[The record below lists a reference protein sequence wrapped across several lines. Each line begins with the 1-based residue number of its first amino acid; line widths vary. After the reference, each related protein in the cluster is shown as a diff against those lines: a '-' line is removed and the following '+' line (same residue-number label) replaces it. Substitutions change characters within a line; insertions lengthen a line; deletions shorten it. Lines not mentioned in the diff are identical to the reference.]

1 MNGRSITLFELL
13 GFKIRVDISWLLLA
27 VLVTWT
33 LASGA
38 FPLWYKGLTT
48 ATYWWMGFAGML
60 GLVFSLI
67 FHELS
72 HSVVARHYGL
82 PIKGITLFIFG
93 GVAEMTEEPKSAK
106 VEFWMAIAG
115 PFASFLLAVVFYLLG
130 ALAAAQGLPV
140 PVYAVL
146 KYLGF
151 INLLLGGFNLI
162 PAFPMDGGRVLRA
175 ALWQWRGDLRQA
187 TRTASNAGKL
197 FGLALMGLGVFSV
210 VTGNFVG
217 GMWWFLIGLFVR
229 GAAASAY
236 QQMLSRSLFAGEP
249 VRRFMTHQT
258 VAVPPNLSLER
269 FVSEYV
275 YEHHY
280 DLFPVVS
287 GQRLVGCIATRQLK
301 TEPREKWPYLTV
313 GDLMV
318 PCTEENTVDPG
329 MDAIEAMALMNRT
342 GSSRLI
348 VAVGD
353 RLVGIVVLKDM
364 LELFSLK
371 MDLEGPG
378 NGHG

>member
-13 GFKIRVDISWLLLA
+13 GFKVRVDISWIFLA

-33 LASGA
+33 LAAGA
-38 FPLWYKGLTT
+38 FPLWYEGLTP
-48 ATYWWMGFAGML
+48 ATYWWMGFAGMA

-115 PFASFLLAVVFYLLG
+115 PLASFFLAVAFYLAG
-130 ALAAAQGLPV
+130 SLAEAAGLPL
-140 PVYAVL
+140 PLYAVL

-175 ALWQWRGDLRQA
+175 ALWYWRGDLKQA

-197 FGLALMGLGVFSV
+197 FGTGLMLLGLFSV
-210 VTGNFVG
+210 ITGNFIG
-217 GMWWFLIGLFVR
+217 GIWWFLIGLFVR

-236 QQMLSRSLFAGEP
+236 QQMLSRSLFEGEP
-249 VRRFMTHQT
+249 VRRFMTHET
-258 VAVPPNLSLER
+258 VAVPQDLPLSR
-269 FVSEYV
+269 FVEDYV
-275 YEHHY
+275 YAYHY
-280 DLFPVVS
+280 DLFPVVT
-287 GQRLVGCIATRQLK
+287 GGRLAGCIATKNLK
-301 TEPREKWPYLTV
+301 GEPREKWPYLTV

-342 GSSRLI
+342 GNSRLI

-353 RLVGIVVLKDM
+353 RLVGIVALKDM

-371 MDLEGPG
+371 IDLEGTG
-378 NGHG
+378 

>member
-27 VLVTWT
+27 VLVTWS
-33 LASGA
+33 LALGV
-38 FPLWYKGLTT
+38 FPLWYEGLAP

-60 GLVFSLI
+60 GLVFSLV

-82 PIKGITLFIFG
+82 KIKGITLFIFG
-93 GVAEMTEEPKSAK
+93 GVAEMAEEPKSAK

-115 PFASFLLAVVFYLLG
+115 PIASFALALAFYLAAGLG
-130 ALAAAQGLPV
+130 EAQGLPV
-140 PVYAVL
+140 PVNGVL
-146 KYLGF
+146 NYLAF
-151 INLLLGGFNLI
+151 INLLLGAFNMI

-175 ALWQWRGDLRQA
+175 ALWHWRGDLRQA
-187 TRTASNAGKL
+187 TRIASNAGKT
-197 FGLALMGLGVFSV
+197 FGLLLIALGVLNV
-210 VTGNFVG
+210 VTGNFIG
-217 GMWWFLIGLFVR
+217 GMWWFLIGMFVR
-229 GAAASAY
+229 GAAESSY
-236 QQMLSRSLFAGEP
+236 QQMLSRRLFEGEP
-249 VRRFMTHQT
+249 VRRFMTHET
-258 VAVPPNLSLER
+258 VAVPPELPLDR
-269 FVSEYV
+269 FVQDYV

-287 GQRLVGCIATRQLK
+287 GQRLVGCIAVRQLK
-301 TEPREKWPYLTV
+301 TQPREKWPYLAV
-313 GDLMV
+313 RDLMV

-342 GSSRLI
+342 GSSRLV

-364 LELFSLK
+364 LELFNLK

-378 NGHG
+378 

>member
-1 MNGRSITLFELL
+1 MNGRSITLFALL
-13 GFKIRVDISWLLLA
+13 GFKVRVDISWVFLA
-27 VLVTWT
+27 VLVTWS
-33 LASGA
+33 LALGV
-38 FPLWYKGLTT
+38 FPLWYEGLAT
-48 ATYWWMGFAGML
+48 ATYWSMGVAGML

-72 HSVVARHYGL
+72 HSVVARRYGL

-115 PFASFLLAVVFYLLG
+115 PLASFALALAFYLVAGLG
-130 ALAAAQGLPV
+130 AALGLPL
-140 PVYAVL
+140 PINAVL
-146 KYLGF
+146 EYLAL
-151 INLLLGGFNLI
+151 INLLLGAFNMV

-175 ALWQWRGDLRQA
+175 ALWHWRGDFRQA
-187 TRTASNAGKL
+187 TRVAANAGKA
-197 FGLALMGLGVFSV
+197 FGLLLMALGLFSV
-210 VTGNFVG
+210 ITGNFIG

-229 GAAASAY
+229 GAAASSY

-249 VRRFMTHQT
+249 VRRFMTHDT
-258 VAVPPNLSLER
+258 VAVPPELPLDR
-269 FVSEYV
+269 FVQNYV
-275 YEHHY
+275 YEHHH

-287 GQRLVGCIATRQLK
+287 GQRLLGCISVRQLK
-301 TEPREKWPYLTV
+301 AEPREKWPYLMV
-313 GDLMV
+313 GKLMM

-364 LELFSLK
+364 MELFSLK

-378 NGHG
+378 

>member
-13 GFKIRVDISWLLLA
+13 GFKVRVDISWIFLA

-33 LASGA
+33 LAAGA
-38 FPLWYKGLTT
+38 FPLWYPGLAP
-48 ATYWWMGFAGML
+48 ATYWWMGFAGMA

-115 PFASFLLAVVFYLLG
+115 PLASFFLAVAFYLTG
-130 ALAAAQGLPV
+130 ALAEAAGLPL
-140 PVYAVL
+140 PLYAVL

-175 ALWQWRGDLRQA
+175 ALWYWRGDLKQA

-197 FGLALMGLGVFSV
+197 FGTGLMALGLLSV
-210 VTGNFVG
+210 VTGNFIG
-217 GMWWFLIGLFVR
+217 GIWWFLIGLFVR

-236 QQMLSRSLFAGEP
+236 QQMLSRSLFEGEP
-249 VRRFMTHQT
+249 VRRFMTHET
-258 VAVPPNLSLER
+258 VAVPQDLPLSR
-269 FVSEYV
+269 FVEDYV
-275 YEHHY
+275 YAYHY
-280 DLFPVVS
+280 DLFPVVTD
-287 GQRLVGCIATRQLK
+287 GRLAGCIATRQLK
-301 TEPREKWPYLTV
+301 TEPREKWPYLAV
-313 GDLMV
+313 RDLMV

-342 GSSRLI
+342 GNSRLI

-353 RLVGIVVLKDM
+353 RLVGIVALKDM

-371 MDLEGPG
+371 IDLEGPG
-378 NGHG
+378 